1 MSDETSRLK
10 IVFNAINSR
19 FIVSRV
25 IALLVFLE
33 ICFDRQ
39 KINFSMS
46 FGSIRSTFISPKK
59 SLSDPH
65 EYLTLSYEFGFCA
78 WLIFDHFKKSSTA
91 CLNVGAFGFGL
102 IVGVCMGIYRLK
114 EDVIKFI
121 ERVDRMKKGEEFDPF
136 SDALNITSSISV
148 IKTGEKFEASL
159 TGFAALIGH
168 FEADRLRVCEICGRV
183 FWAKRKES
191 KTCSAKCFNNFRQQL
206 YRKLTAE
213 EKAERKS
220 RRKSNR
226 ERNKKLKQIKEKK
239 NGTL

>member
-1 MSDETSRLK
+1 
-10 IVFNAINSR
+10 
-19 FIVSRV
+19 
-25 IALLVFLE
+25 
-33 ICFDRQ
+33 
-39 KINFSMS
+39 
-46 FGSIRSTFISPKK
+46 
-59 SLSDPH
+59 
-65 EYLTLSYEFGFCA
+65 
-78 WLIFDHFKKSSTA
+78 
-91 CLNVGAFGFGL
+91 
-102 IVGVCMGIYRLK
+102 
-114 EDVIKFI
+114 
-121 ERVDRMKKGEEFDPF
+121 MKKGEEFDLY
-136 SDALNITSSISV
+136 SDELNITSSINV

-168 FEADRLRVCEICGRV
+168 FEADRLRICEICGRV

-220 RRKSNR
+220 RRESNR